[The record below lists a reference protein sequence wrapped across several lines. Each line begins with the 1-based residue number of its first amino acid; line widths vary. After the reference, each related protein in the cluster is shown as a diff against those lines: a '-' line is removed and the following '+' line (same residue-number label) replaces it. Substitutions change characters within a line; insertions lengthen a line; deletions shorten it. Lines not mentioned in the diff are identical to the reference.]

1 MKQPF
6 FSIIIPTYNRP
17 ERLEN
22 CLNAIAKLDYPGDR
36 FEVIVVDDGSKTP
49 LDEVVAPLQN
59 QIQIKLL
66 RQENAGPAAARNRG
80 VEEAQGEFLAFTD
93 DDCQPLPNWLKEFAS
108 ALNTDPTAMIGGK
121 TLNALADNSF
131 STASQKLIDYLYEYY
146 NPAKGKK
153 AFFASNNIA
162 MPKSGFSSLGGFD
175 VSFPLAAAEDRDF
188 CDRWNES
195 YPMVYHPQ
203 AQINHYHHLNLK
215 SFWRQHFGYGRGAF
229 CFHQLRSL
237 RDSTKSNSLETEAL
251 SAETIEVEP
260 LSFYF
265 DLLAYPF
272 SQTTKQSRFLISGLF
287 FISQIANVAGFFAE
301 KLRLLKTEV

>member
-1 MKQPF
+1 MNKPF
-6 FSIIIPTYNRP
+6 FSIIVPTYNRP
-17 ERLEN
+17 DRLEN
-22 CLNAIAKLDYPGDR
+22 CLKAIAELDYPRDR

-49 LDEVVAPLQN
+49 LNSVVLPFQN

-80 VEEAQGEFLAFTD
+80 ATEARGEYLAFTD
-93 DDCQPLPNWLKEFAS
+93 DDCQPTADWLTQFAAS
-108 ALNTDPTAMIGGK
+108 FANSPQAMLGGK
-121 TLNALADNSF
+121 TINALQSNPF

-146 NPAKGKK
+146 NPAKGKS

-162 MPKSGFSSLGGFD
+162 MPAENFKALNGFD

-188 CDRWNES
+188 CDRWDRA
-195 YPMVYHPQ
+195 YPMVYVPE
-203 AQINHYHHLNLK
+203 AQIEHYHKLSLK

-229 CFHQLRSL
+229 CFHQIRSQ
-237 RDSTKSNSLETEAL
+237 RAAKE
-251 SAETIEVEP
+251 IEVEP

-272 SQTTKQSRFLISGLF
+272 SQTDKQPKILISSLF
-287 FISQIANVAGFFAE
+287 LVSQVANVAGFFWE
-301 KLRLLKTEV
+301 RLQFSSAKTT